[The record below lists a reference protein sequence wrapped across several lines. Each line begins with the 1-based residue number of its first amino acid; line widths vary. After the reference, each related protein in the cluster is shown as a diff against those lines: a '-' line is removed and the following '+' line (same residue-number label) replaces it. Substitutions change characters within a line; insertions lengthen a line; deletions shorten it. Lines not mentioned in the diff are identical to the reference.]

1 MENKIPSI
9 SGLATN
15 VLTTRKWDLENKI
28 TNISSLIPKTDYNTK
43 NTKIEKKI
51 NDHCYEK
58 YITTPEFNTLAA
70 GAFTAR
76 LAQANLV
83 TETEFDNKLKSL
95 NQKINSDKAK
105 YLVVENELKKLQTF
119 DLIYFR
125 GKSHFEEAGRKNYLV
140 FQPMNN

>member
-1 MENKIPSI
+1 MQNKIPSI
-9 SGLATN
+9 SGLAAN

-43 NTKIEKKI
+43 ITKIEKKI
-51 NDHCYEK
+51 SDHSYDK

-70 GAFTAR
+70 GPFTAR

-95 NQKINSDKAK
+95 NQKINWDKAK
-105 YLVVENELKKLQTF
+105 YLVVGNELKKPQTF

-125 GKSHFEEAGRKNYLV
+125 GKNHFEEAGRKNYLV